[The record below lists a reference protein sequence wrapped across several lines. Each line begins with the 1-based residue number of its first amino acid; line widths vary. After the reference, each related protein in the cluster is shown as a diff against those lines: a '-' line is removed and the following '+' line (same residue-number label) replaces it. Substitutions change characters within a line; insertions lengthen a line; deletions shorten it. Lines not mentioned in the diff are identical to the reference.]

1 MKVNAIQLLKNN
13 RFDIPAKHL
22 YARYR
27 DAGYDTTF
35 GEDVYKSHLDVWNGF
50 DELDN
55 SNKNT
60 YESFKSTFDN
70 ILDSISSDGFDSSKG
85 TLPVYENFL
94 INGSHRLTA
103 SILYNKEVETHEALE
118 NEGQLDCSSSMFASK
133 GMTTFNLDAMAT
145 EYVRLVPNTLVVTLF
160 PSATHDSDKIQS
172 AWQLLNKTSD
182 VVYVKSFDWK
192 NNAPLNLIRQIYLG
206 EEWGLGWSHNFAGFA
221 RKAELCFTT
230 SAPVLSFLIVPH
242 ESVDIVQLKESI
254 RTIFGIGKHSCH
266 INDTH
271 EETMRIA
278 RLYYNEN
285 SIHHMNNARHVHYN
299 SFQCMFDYYKNYI
312 RDNNLD
318 PENYCVTASSV
329 LSLYG
334 LREGEDLD
342 YLHRDLGVHG
352 HYMIHSH
359 NEELSKYT
367 MGKDEILFNPKNHFW
382 YDGVKV
388 ASLGVIREL
397 KEKRNEPKD
406 VVDIQLIKEVS

>member
-1 MKVNAIQLLKNN
+1 MNPLTLLKNN

-27 DAGYDTTF
+27 DAGYDTSF
-35 GEDVYKSHLDVWNGF
+35 GEDVYASHLNAWNSF
-50 DELDN
+50 NELDN

-70 ILDSISSDGFDSSKG
+70 ILDSISTDGFDSTKG
-85 TLPVYENFL
+85 TLPVYENYL
-94 INGSHRLTA
+94 INGSHRVAA
-103 SILYNKEVETHEALE
+103 SILYDKEVETHEATE
-118 NEGQLDCSSSMFASK
+118 NEGQLDCSSSMFASR
-133 GMTTFNLDAMAT
+133 GLSTFNLDAMAT

-160 PSATHDSDKIQS
+160 PSVTHDNEKIQS
-172 AWQLLNKTSD
+172 AWELLNKTSD
-182 VVYVKSFDWK
+182 VVYAKSFDWK

-206 EEWGLGWSHNFAGFA
+206 EDWGLGWPQNFAGFA
-221 RKAELCFTT
+221 YKAKLCFTT
-230 SAPVLSFLIVPH
+230 TAPVLSFLIVPH
-242 ESVDIVQLKESI
+242 ESVDMVQLKESI
-254 RTIFGIGKHSCH
+254 RNIFGIGKHSCH

-285 SIHHMNNARHVHYN
+285 SIHHMNNAKHVHYN
-299 SFQCMFDYYKNYI
+299 SFQCMFDYYRNYI

-334 LREGEDLD
+334 LREGKDLD
-342 YLHRDLGVHG
+342 YLHRDLDIQG
-352 HYMIHSH
+352 HHMVHSH

-367 MGKDEILFNPKNHFW
+367 MGKDEILFDPKNHFW

-406 VVDIQLIKEVS
+406 VRDIQLMKEVI